1 MCDYNINEQFNIA
14 QDLFQHIQ
22 SCDVLEEKAVTS
34 LQLEFEAT
42 QKYFKEETSSWGASE
57 SMETWMTC
65 KTLCDKVASAST
77 QQVTALQEAILQVAL
92 YSLLDTTVLD
102 VQGFQVLK
110 EPGVAIDERS
120 GRDLNLN
127 SWESIT
133 PKTTERNFGP
143 DACQWKEE
151 CRSG

>member
-1 MCDYNINEQFNIA
+1 
-14 QDLFQHIQ
+14 
-22 SCDVLEEKAVTS
+22 
-34 LQLEFEAT
+34 
-42 QKYFKEETSSWGASE
+42 
-57 SMETWMTC
+57 MTC

-127 SWESIT
+127 S
-133 PKTTERNFGP
+133 
-143 DACQWKEE
+143 
-151 CRSG
+151 